1 MIIYIS
7 YKFQKKRLI
16 ILVYICNWII
26 YLFILFLKIINL
38 FTIAEMKKTDN
49 FSSENL
55 DIIDFELL
63 RMLQKDAKLT
73 TKEIAIRVNLSPTPV
88 YERIKRLEKEGLIEK
103 YTAIVNAEKVGKN
116 LTIFCNII
124 LKEHTKEIVNKFVRD
139 IVSLKE
145 VVECYNIS
153 GDYDFLL
160 KIVIRDMKHYQYFVI
175 NELGSVEN
183 IGNAHSTFVIGV
195 TKHSYSVPL

>member
-1 MIIYIS
+1 MNSNINDVYFRIYICS
-7 YKFQKKRLI
+7 DKFFSP
-16 ILVYICNWII
+16 YND
-26 YLFILFLKIINL
+26 NG
-38 FTIAEMKKTDN
+38 TIKSHAEMKKTDN

-55 DIIDFELL
+55 DIIDFDLL

-73 TKEIAIRVNLSPTPV
+73 TKEIAARVNLSPTPV

-116 LTIFCNII
+116 LTVFCNII

>member
-1 MIIYIS
+1 M
-7 YKFQKKRLI
+7 
-16 ILVYICNWII
+16 
-26 YLFILFLKIINL
+26 LFLKLINL
-38 FTIAEMKKTDN
+38 FKSVKMKKTDN
-49 FSSENL
+49 FSVKNL

-73 TKEIAIRVNLSPTPV
+73 IKEIAVRVNLSPTPV

-103 YTAIVNAEKVGKN
+103 YIAIVNAEKVGKN
-116 LTIFCNII
+116 LTVFCNII
-124 LKEHTKEIVNKFVRD
+124 LKKHTKEIVNKFVRD

-160 KIVIRDMKHYQYFVI
+160 KIVTKDMKHYQFFVI
-175 NELGSVEN
+175 NELGSVKN
-183 IGNAHSTFVIGV
+183 IGSVHSTFVIGV
-195 TKHSYSVPL
+195 IKHNYAVPL

>member
-1 MIIYIS
+1 M
-7 YKFQKKRLI
+7 
-16 ILVYICNWII
+16 
-26 YLFILFLKIINL
+26 LFLKVINL
-38 FTIAEMKKTDN
+38 FKSVEMKKTDN

-116 LTIFCNII
+116 LTVFCNII

-145 VVECYNIS
+145 VSECYNIS

-160 KIVIRDMKHYQYFVI
+160 KIIIRDMKHYQFFVI

-183 IGNAHSTFVIGV
+183 IGSAHSTFVIGV
-195 TKHSYSVPL
+195 TKHSYGVPL

>member
-55 DIIDFELL
+55 DIIDFDLL

-73 TKEIAIRVNLSPTPV
+73 TKEIAARVNLSPTPV

-116 LTIFCNII
+116 LTVFCNII

>member
-1 MIIYIS
+1 M
-7 YKFQKKRLI
+7 
-16 ILVYICNWII
+16 
-26 YLFILFLKIINL
+26 LFLKLINL
-38 FTIAEMKKTDN
+38 FKSVKMKKTDN
-49 FSSENL
+49 FSVKNL

-73 TKEIAIRVNLSPTPV
+73 IKEIAIRVNLSPTPV
-88 YERIKRLEKEGLIEK
+88 YERIKRLEKKGLIEK
-103 YTAIVNAEKVGKN
+103 YIAIVNAEKAGKN
-116 LTIFCNII
+116 LTVFCNII

-160 KIVIRDMKHYQYFVI
+160 KIVTKDMKHYQFFVI
-175 NELGSVEN
+175 NELGSVKN
-183 IGNAHSTFVIGV
+183 IGSVHSTFVIGV
-195 TKHSYSVPL
+195 IKHNYAVPV

>member
-1 MIIYIS
+1 M
-7 YKFQKKRLI
+7 KL
-16 ILVYICNWII
+16 
-26 YLFILFLKIINL
+26 INL
-38 FTIAEMKKTDN
+38 FKTVEMKKTDN

-73 TKEIAIRVNLSPTPV
+73 VKEIAIRVNLSPTPV
-88 YERIKRLEKEGLIEK
+88 YERIKRLEKKGLIEK
-103 YTAIVNAEKVGKN
+103 YIAIVNAEKVGKN
-116 LTIFCNII
+116 LTVFCNII
-124 LKEHTKEIVNKFVRD
+124 LKKHTKEIVNKFVMD

-160 KIVIRDMKHYQYFVI
+160 KIVIKDMKHYQYFVI

-183 IGNAHSTFVIGV
+183 IGSAHSTFVIGV
-195 TKHSYSVPL
+195 TKHNYAVPL